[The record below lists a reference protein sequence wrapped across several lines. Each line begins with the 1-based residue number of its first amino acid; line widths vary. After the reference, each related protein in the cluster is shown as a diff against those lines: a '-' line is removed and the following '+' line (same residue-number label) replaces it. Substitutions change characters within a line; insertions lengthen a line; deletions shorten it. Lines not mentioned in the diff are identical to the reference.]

1 MNGML
6 RRMLIVVLGTLVLL
20 HGPVGAQTAPD
31 VTLRKAM
38 ELEKVKGDLKEAI
51 ELYRKVAD
59 GPDRAAAATALL
71 RMAECYQT
79 LGDKE
84 AQRVYER
91 LVRDFGDQKE
101 AAIARSRI
109 GAARVAAGRGDRA
122 VWTGPEVDLY
132 GTVSPDGRYL
142 TYVDWTK
149 TSDLMVR
156 DLIANISRQ
165 LTNDAGKSGGGDWST
180 ISRDGAQAAYRWW
193 GSTRPLQYEVR
204 VVTLTG
210 SGVPTPRTIW
220 RGSGSESVRPFDW
233 SPDGR
238 SLVVLVEREDRT
250 SQLGLLSTVQGTL
263 RVLKS
268 VNWRGV
274 NKALFSPD
282 GRHIAFDVDAGDGS
296 RHSSVF
302 IMAVDASRETPIIAD
317 STRNRVMGWSADGRQ
332 VLFASDRTGRLALW
346 ALPLDAGKPAGTP
359 VMLRSDL
366 ASSLS
371 LGLTPSGTL
380 YVWKSAS
387 APVVKRVSVDLE
399 TGAIRQGLP
408 TFQQFINSRGR
419 PSFSAD
425 GMELLFMSCGSVGGG
440 PCTSSIHSADSGVVR
455 DIRQTLNY
463 VQVQRLS
470 ADGRLIAAMGTD
482 LKGRRGIHLIDLR
495 TNETIPFAVDETQRP
510 ALFDWTRNGAAI
522 IYAVARGGERVLLQR
537 DVRSSVE
544 HDLIPLPKGC
554 DGPGSRIS
562 HDGKTLGCLARDSS
576 GKATGFLVAPL
587 DGRPAHLVFEA
598 GAGED
603 FSQFLAW
610 APDDR
615 GLVVQKQLSESKFE
629 LWMIPFG
636 GAARRLQLDTSNW
649 ADPVFDVSPSGE
661 IAFTASTGA
670 TGAEVRALENILP
683 AASAK
688 R

>member
-6 RRMLIVVLGTLVLL
+6 RRMLIVVLGTLMLL
-20 HGPVGAQTAPD
+20 QGRVGAQTAPD

-38 ELEKVKGDLKEAI
+38 EIEKVKGALKEAI

-84 AQRVYER
+84 AQRVYQR

-101 AAIARSRI
+101 AAIAQSRI
-109 GAARVAAGRGDRA
+109 GAPSVGGGRGDRA
-122 VWTGPEVDLY
+122 VWTGPEVDLF

-142 TYVDWTK
+142 TYIDWAK
-149 TSDLMVR
+149 TSNLMVR
-156 DLIANISRQ
+156 DLIANTSRP
-165 LTNDAGKSGGGDWST
+165 LTSDAGQSGGGDWST
-180 ISRDGAQAAYRWW
+180 VSRDGAQAAYRWW
-193 GSTRPLQYEVR
+193 GNTRPLQYEVR
-204 VVTLTG
+204 VVTLSG
-210 SGVPTPRTIW
+210 SGVATPRTIW

-250 SQLGLLSTVQGTL
+250 SQLALLSTVQGTL
-263 RVLKS
+263 QVLKS

-274 NKALFSPD
+274 NKAVFSPD
-282 GRHIAFDVDAGDGS
+282 GRQIAYDVEAGDGS
-296 RHSSVF
+296 RQSSVF

-317 STRNRVMGWSADGRQ
+317 STRNTVMGWSADGRQ

-346 ALPLDAGKPAGTP
+346 AQSIDTGKPAGTP

-366 ASSLS
+366 SSSWS

-387 APVVKRVSVDLE
+387 APVVKRVTVNLD
-399 TGAIRQGLP
+399 TGAVNHAQP
-408 TFQQFINSRGR
+408 AFQQFIDSRGR

-425 GMELLFMSCGSVGGG
+425 GRELLFMSCGPAGGG
-440 PCTSSIHSADSGVVR
+440 PCTSSIQSADSGVVR
-455 DIRQTLNY
+455 DVHHTLNY

-482 LKGRRGIHLIDLR
+482 LKGRRGVYLIDPR
-495 TNETIPFAVDETQRP
+495 TNETTPFAVDQTQRP

-522 IYAVARGGERVLLQR
+522 IYAISRGGERVLLQR
-537 DVRSSVE
+537 DVQSGVE
-544 HDLIPLPKGC
+544 RDLIPLPKGC

-562 HDGKTLGCLARDSS
+562 HDGKTLGCRVTDSS

-587 DGRPAHLVFEA
+587 DGSAAQLVFKA
-598 GAGED
+598 GAGDD
-603 FSQFLAW
+603 FSPFLAW

-615 GLVVQKQLSESKFE
+615 SLVVQKQLSESKFE
-629 LWMIPFG
+629 LWVIPFG
-636 GAARRLQLDTSNW
+636 GAARRLQLDTGSW
-649 ADPVFDVSPSGE
+649 ADPIFDVSASGE
-661 IAFTASTGA
+661 IAFTARTGA
-670 TGAEVRALENILP
+670 TGDEVWALENVLP
-683 AASAK
+683 ASSAK